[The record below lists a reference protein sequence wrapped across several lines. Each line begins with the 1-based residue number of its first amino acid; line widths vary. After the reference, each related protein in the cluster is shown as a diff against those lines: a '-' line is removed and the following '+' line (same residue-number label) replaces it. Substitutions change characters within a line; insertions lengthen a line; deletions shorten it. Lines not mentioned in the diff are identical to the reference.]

1 MKSIPES
8 DDFLA
13 FTAPECNRRLF
24 ILNYLEKRGVKA
36 VVMPMNGREHIY
48 VVFPREMYNP
58 LFGIKTVIAHYD
70 RFAGSPGA
78 NDNSSSV
85 FCLMDF
91 AVRLMASRAPHNIR
105 MIFTDGEEL
114 TEASGGVSAQGAFAV
129 ASVFKRLGITNE
141 DVYVFDCV
149 GRGSVPV
156 LGESAVTPN
165 APKDLIRR
173 FTALKER
180 THTLLRS
187 SSRSF
192 VSLPMAYSDNAGF
205 LACGIPAVAIT
216 MLPDDEATTYMFA
229 LVKNPALKAFVTNK
243 TVPAGLAKEA
253 LCALLPKTWRL
264 FHSTDDAP
272 ASLTPE
278 SFEAVAAILDAIAAL
293 RTPAEK

>member
-8 DDFLA
+8 DEFLA
-13 FTAPECNRRLF
+13 FTAPACNRRLF

-36 VVMPMNGREHIY
+36 VVMPMNGRDHIY
-48 VVFPREMYNP
+48 VIFPREMYSP
-58 LFGIKTVIAHYD
+58 LFSIKTVIAHYD
-70 RFAGSPGA
+70 RFAESPGA

-91 AVRLMASRAPHNIR
+91 AVRLMSYRTPHNIR

-129 ASVFKRLGITNE
+129 ATVFKRLGITNE

-173 FTALKER
+173 FCALKER
-180 THTLLRS
+180 TSSLLRAS
-187 SSRSF
+187 SNSF

-216 MLPDDEATTYMFA
+216 MLPDEEASNYMLA

-243 TVPAGLAKEA
+243 TVPDGTSKAQLLEF
-253 LCALLPKTWRL
+253 LPKTWRL
-264 FHSTDDAP
+264 FHSSDDAP

-278 SFEAVAAILDAIAAL
+278 SFEAAAVILDAIAAL